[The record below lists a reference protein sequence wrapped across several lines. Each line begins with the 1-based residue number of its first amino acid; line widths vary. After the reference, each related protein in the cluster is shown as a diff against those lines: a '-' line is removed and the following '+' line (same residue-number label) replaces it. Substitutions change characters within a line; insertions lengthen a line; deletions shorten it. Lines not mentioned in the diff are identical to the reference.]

1 MSDVTVPGSAADPV
15 DGRPSAGA
23 ELAQNLSE
31 AAQRRPRS
39 RNVRSLGHL
48 LPFLARHKTDAAFAG
63 VFLLTATASTLGLS
77 GAVRLLVD
85 NLTKAK
91 AQHLGAAAVDPW
103 FILLGAVALALAASS
118 ALRYFFVTKLGE
130 RIVADL
136 RKATYAHILTLDP
149 AFFLRTRT
157 GEVLSRLTTDIQI
170 VESLMST
177 SVSVALRN
185 LLTLIG
191 ALILLVWVSAKLTGL
206 VLVLF
211 PFVLAPLFLFGRRV
225 RKLTASTQDQFAQAI
240 GTAGETLDA
249 LETVQAFG
257 REDAAAAR
265 FGESVETSFRT
276 SLRRMTARAVMTA
289 MVIALVFGGVVVIFW
304 LGVHAGLRGEMSWG
318 ALFQFAFLSVM
329 AAGSVGALGETWG
342 DVQKA
347 AGAMERISDLLEAK
361 PGIAAPI
368 APKALPSPARGEV
381 AFNDVHFAYP
391 SRPDMPALSG
401 FSLKV
406 APGERVALVGPS
418 GAGKSTVYRLLLRFY
433 DPLSGSVQ
441 VDGLDVREVD
451 PVALRARMA
460 RVAQDSPLFSGSAL
474 ENIRFGRPDA
484 DLEAVHAAAR
494 AAQAEAFIGA
504 LPQGFDTPVGER
516 ARSLSGGQ
524 RQRLAIARALVREAP
539 ILLLDEATSALDAE
553 NERLVQ
559 HALDTAMTGRTTL
572 VIAHRLA
579 TVLKADRIVVMDQG
593 RVVEEGAHADLVA
606 RGGLYARLAS
616 LQFGEAAA

>member
-1 MSDVTVPGSAADPV
+1 MSDVTAANPV
-15 DGRPSAGA
+15 EGRPSAGA
-23 ELAQNLSE
+23 ELAQNLAE
-31 AAQRRPRS
+31 AAERRPRS
-39 RNVRSLGHL
+39 RNVRSLGRL
-48 LPFLARHKTDAAFAG
+48 LPFMGKHKADAAWAG

-85 NLTKAK
+85 NLTKARESN
-91 AQHLGAAAVDPW
+91 LGAAAVDPW
-103 FILLGAVALALAASS
+103 FFLLGGVALALALSS

-136 RKATYAHILTLDP
+136 RKAAYSHILTLDP

-191 ALILLVWVSAKLTGL
+191 ALVLLVWVSPKLTGL
-206 VLVLF
+206 VLLLF

-225 RKLTASTQDQFAQAI
+225 RKLTASTQDLFATAI
-240 GTAGETLDA
+240 GHAGETLDA

-257 REDAAAAR
+257 RENAAAGR

-289 MVIALVFGGVVVIFW
+289 MVIGLVFGGVVVIFW
-304 LGVHAGLRGEMSWG
+304 LGVHAGLRGDMSWG

-347 AGAMERISDLLEAK
+347 AGAMERVADLLEAR
-361 PGIAAPI
+361 PGIAAP
-368 APKALPSPARGEV
+368 AQPKALPSPARGEV
-381 AFNDVHFAYP
+381 EFRDVTFAYP
-391 SRPDMPALSG
+391 GRPDLPALNG
-401 FSLKV
+401 FSLHV

-433 DPLSGSVQ
+433 DPQAGAVL
-441 VDGLDVREVD
+441 VDGVDAREVD
-451 PVALRARMA
+451 PAALRARMA
-460 RVAQDSPLFSGSAL
+460 LVAQDSPLFSGSAL
-474 ENIRFGRPDA
+474 ENIRFGREEA
-484 DLEAVHAAAR
+484 DVASVRAAAR
-494 AAQAEAFIGA
+494 AAQA
-504 LPQGFDTPVGER
+504 DVGEPQAHAQQEGQVGR
-516 ARSLSGGQ
+516 QQGQRPAPVQGLQSQGQESLGGQ
-524 RQRLAIARALVREAP
+524 QADGKTGRQDQGEVEADEEAP
-539 ILLLDEATSALDAE
+539 AQPARQP
-553 NERLVQ
+553 RL
-559 HALDTAMTGRTTL
+559 G
-572 VIAHRLA
+572 
-579 TVLKADRIVVMDQG
+579 
-593 RVVEEGAHADLVA
+593 
-606 RGGLYARLAS
+606 ARLARHQAS
-616 LQFGEAAA
+616 TQDTRRATAQNSS